1 MEKTKSKKVGMAVC
15 IAVMVIGVVALV
27 LYLSGLGT
35 HISKLFDKEPAASE
49 VTTDE
54 LQDVFVSVSSGPA
67 DGMSA
72 VRLEKGTDYSDI
84 QKAYDAVADIAEWGF
99 NTVIFS
105 ECDLS
110 EAAQLATHA
119 KNSGLFSVYLIDSDA
134 VVKSG
139 IADKNAA
146 SSFGGIG
153 VDSILIKAA
162 AGATQNEVALVAR
175 TLREVDESLY
185 IGVFASAAKSYSAVC
200 QADVFDYKY
209 IDITVPTST
218 VAGEY
223 AVFLSDY
230 CDGTTEDTVF
240 GMHTELVGNAEGY
253 KKPDEIMKQFE
264 AVTQTVGSGY
274 AFYRYDILAKNTN
287 SLRDAITDYMKNG
300 IMKNYFNQLIMSSPQ
315 KTVFE
320 TNQSKVSFV
329 GTGDISKPLTVNG
342 QAVQL
347 IEDGYF
353 SLEKQLKP
361 GENIFVFDHCGKQ
374 YTYKITYKIKLI
386 DSVSPNGTVN
396 APGGARLDV
405 AVIAHKSASVT
416 ASLSGNSIKLSKSDD
431 YGDDIDA
438 GSDYTYFVGYYT
450 LPESGAADRS
460 LGKVKVTA
468 SYSGITESQEGAAV
482 TVNAKVVVPPVTV
495 PVTTTLPTVTVTGP
509 TTVTIPST
517 SSGNNEDESSVTS
530 TAPVTQAPT
539 QPVTTK
545 PSSVQIFTLLTPYNN
560 NGVAGKSKMIVVK
573 NDYSETLPSS
583 TMNDVSVPYFTALPK
598 GTIDYVTGTS
608 SYDGIKYYVL
618 ASGRR
623 VYQKDVEYLA
633 QGYNMPSNELRT
645 VSVSKGSDETKIT
658 FTMKWKVP
666 FNVQEKPQSF
676 YEQTAGRPYS
686 VRSFT
691 AEYIDI
697 VFYYTPSTDAA
708 PTINTSVIARTQWIK
723 NSDGSSTLRLFLKK
737 KGGFYGIKYYYNNDG
752 TLTFSIKERPTSSI
766 SGKVIM
772 LDPGHGGNDPGAIG
786 AAVIGGKNVH
796 EATINLAIANK
807 VKTKL
812 EALGAT
818 VIMTRTSAGQTL
830 SLEQRAA
837 LCRSNNPD
845 VFVAL
850 HCDASETSS
859 SVSGNTTYYYK
870 SYSYPLAYYLSTSI
884 VSAYKNNI
892 YASNSSMADKADRGC
907 KFKGFKV
914 TRVEE
919 CPSVLIEYGFVTN
932 VTECKAL
939 ANDTNQNTLAQATVN
954 GLVNYFKNS

>member
-1 MEKTKSKKVGMAVC
+1 MEKTKSRKVGIAVC
-15 IAVMVIGVVALV
+15 IAVMVIGIVTLA
-27 LYLSGLGT
+27 LYLGGFGT
-35 HISKLFDKEPAASE
+35 HISKLLDKEPTASE
-49 VTTDE
+49 ETTDE
-54 LQDVFVSVSSGPA
+54 LQNVFVSVSSGPA

-84 QKAYDAVADIAEWGF
+84 QKAYDAVTDIAGWGF

-139 IADKNAA
+139 VADKNAA

-162 AGATQNEVALVAR
+162 DGATQNEVALVAR
-175 TLREVDESLY
+175 TLREIDESLY
-185 IGVFASAAKSYSAVC
+185 IGAFASAAKTYSAVC

-240 GMHTELVGNAEGY
+240 GMHTELVGNSEGY
-253 KKPDEIMKQFE
+253 KKPEEIMKQFE

-300 IMKNYFNQLIMSSPQ
+300 IMKNYFSQLIMSSPQ

-405 AVIAHKSASVT
+405 AVIAHKSANVT
-416 ASLSGNSIKLSKSDD
+416 ASLGGNSIKLSKSDD

-450 LPESGAADRS
+450 LPASGAADRS

-468 SYSGITESQEGAAV
+468 SYSGITESKEGATV
-482 TVNAKVVVPPVTV
+482 TVNAKVAVPPVTV
-495 PVTTTLPTVTVTGP
+495 PASTTLLTTAVPGTTAPSIQDSSSGDGSEASSETNAP
-509 TTVTIPST
+509 TTQP
-517 SSGNNEDESSVTS
+517 
-530 TAPVTQAPT
+530 PTQAP
-539 QPVTTK
+539 TTK
-545 PSSVQIFTLLTPYNN
+545 PSSVQIFKLLTPYNN

-598 GTIDYVTGTS
+598 GTVDYVTGTS

-633 QGYNMPSNELRT
+633 QGYNMPSNELRA

-697 VFYYTPSTDAA
+697 VFYYTPSTDTA
-708 PTINTSVIARTQWIK
+708 PAINTSVIARTQWIK

-752 TLTFSIKERPTSSI
+752 TLTFSIKERPSSSI

-807 VKTKL
+807 IKAKL
-812 EALGAT
+812 ESLGAT
-818 VIMTRTSAGQTL
+818 VIMTRSSATQTS

-837 LCRSNNPD
+837 LCRANNPD
-845 VFVAL
+845 VFVAI

-892 YASNSSMADKADRGC
+892 YASNSTMAGKVDRGC

-919 CPSVLIEYGFVTN
+919 CPSILIEYGFVTN